1 MRGHG
6 HHKVSAR
13 AVPKPSRVLLVDDH
27 ASLAEATAEFLGSY
41 GLEVRIASSGEEAL
55 KAAATFR
62 PEIVISDMRLPD
74 LSGLDLAHALRA
86 RPETKDAL
94 LTISTAM
101 SGTEVRLF
109 ESHAK
114 ATAIDLFF
122 PKPLT
127 EDVIKRLLA
136 ALRRR

>member
-1 MRGHG
+1 
-6 HHKVSAR
+6 
-13 AVPKPSRVLLVDDH
+13 LLVDDH
-27 ASLAEATAEFLGSY
+27 ASLAQATAEFLASY

-55 KAAATFR
+55 EAAATFR

-74 LSGLDLAHALRA
+74 LSGLDLAQALRA

-101 SGTEVRLF
+101 SRTEVRLF
-109 ESHAK
+109 ESHTK
-114 ATAIDLFF
+114 AEAIDLFF

-127 EDVIKRLLA
+127 EEVVQKLLA
-136 ALRRR
+136 AIAARQGRLKPAVPDLTT